1 MNDFIF
7 ATHNTH
13 KAQELQAMLPDIRIQ
28 TLSGLGHF
36 DEIPETAK
44 TLEGNALLK
53 AEATHK
59 LFGGLVVAD
68 DTGLEVEALN
78 GAPGVRSARYAGE
91 PRDDTKNLE
100 KLLHELHVK
109 DNRHAQFRT
118 VICLFGQE
126 KPLYF
131 EGIVKGTIL
140 EMPKGASG
148 FGYDPVFVP
157 EGYTQTFAE
166 LPMEVKN
173 RISHR
178 GLAVQ
183 KLVEHFKNES

>member
-7 ATHNTH
+7 ATHNAH
-13 KAQELQAMLPDIRIQ
+13 KAQELQAMLPEIRVQ
-28 TLSGLGHF
+28 TLSDLGHI

-53 AEATHK
+53 AKATHQ

-91 PRDDTKNLE
+91 PRDDTKNLK
-100 KLLHELHVK
+100 KLLHELHAI
-109 DNRHAQFRT
+109 DNRRAQFRT

-140 EMPKGASG
+140 ETPKGAGG

-166 LPMEVKN
+166 LPMKVKN

-183 KLVEHFKNES
+183 KLVEHFKNDS